1 MNITIDDM
9 EKSEKKRNDQEW
21 NVWPKTLGTSGTIG
35 SLTTFQI
42 P

>member
-9 EKSEKKRNDQEW
+9 DKFEKKRNDKEG
-21 NVWPKTLGTSGTIG
+21 NVWQKTLGTSGTIG
-35 SLTTFQI
+35 SLTTFQT